1 LKKPLIIISLVLLI
15 DQCVK
20 FWVKTHMYLGQEYHI
35 SGNWFIIHFTEN
47 NGMAFGMELLQGP
60 AGKLFLSLFRIVAVL
75 GIGFYLYTLVRKK
88 ANPKLI
94 VSMALI
100 FAGAM
105 GNIID
110 SIFYG
115 KIFSASEYQVAKLF
129 SPEGGYANWLHGKVV
144 DMFYFPVIEGHFPKW
159 IPVWGGEDFIFFRPV
174 FNIADSSITI
184 GVFLILIFQSS
195 IFHHEKKEEMQADN
209 LPDNFLSPESFVQ
222 VQK

>member
-1 LKKPLIIISLVLLI
+1 
-15 DQCVK
+15 
-20 FWVKTHMYLGQEYHI
+20 MYLGQEYHI
-35 SGNWFIIHFTEN
+35 AGNWFIIHFTEN

-60 AGKLFLSLFRIVAVL
+60 AGKLFLSLFRILAVL
-75 GIGFYLYTLVRKK
+75 GIGFYLFTLVRKK

-94 VSMALI
+94 VSMSLI

-115 KIFSASEYQVAKLF
+115 KIFSTSEYQVAKLF
-129 SPEGGYANWLHGKVV
+129 SPEGGYAGWLHGKVV
-144 DMFYFPVIEGHFPKW
+144 DMFYFPVLEGHFPKW
-159 IPVWGGEDFIFFRPV
+159 FPVWGGEDFVFFRPV

-184 GVFLILIFQSS
+184 GVFLILIFQST
-195 IFHHEKKEEMQADN
+195 IFQHEKKEELKTDN